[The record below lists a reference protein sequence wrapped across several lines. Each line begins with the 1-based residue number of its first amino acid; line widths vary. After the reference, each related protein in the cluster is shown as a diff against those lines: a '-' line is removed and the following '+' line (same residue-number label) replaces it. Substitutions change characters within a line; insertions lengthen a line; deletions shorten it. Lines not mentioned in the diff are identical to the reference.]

1 MKLSASALQLIAA
14 GIWMMGGTP
23 LCAQQ
28 TPTPPQIY
36 QLLSAQ
42 QFVPAEKAAVAYLI
56 ASPNDCKVRLLL
68 GLALRGQQKFAPA
81 LDAFKIAATQCP
93 TSIAAVAGA
102 AETAFLLNSPDAGA
116 LVSRVIELLPND
128 PTGYA
133 MMGALDARAGD
144 CAGAVDEYA
153 HALDRIQ
160 QNAPALRQYGGCL
173 LALDRAP
180 EAIPVLTQLLALNDD
195 VPGRLALAQAQA
207 KVQPANHA
215 PALATLQPLLA
226 SSNTALVLA
235 SQFAEADNNTP
246 QAVTWLRKAIA
257 INPKDADAYLA
268 FAEISFA
275 HGAYQVGVDFL
286 TLGLEQ
292 LPGAARLFVA
302 RGVLEVQLAHN
313 EQALADFQKAHRLDP
328 HLSFADDA
336 IGMLSTQKH
345 DPAMALALFAEKSRQ
360 YPNDALLQYIY
371 AESLS
376 EAAHGDPAML
386 AQATMAASRAVKLE
400 PDYQPARD
408 LLCTLLLRSN
418 DLEAVVTEADEALH
432 RDPFDEVAIYQ
443 EMLAQHKLKH
453 EEKSAALVK
462 QLQTARAHNQQGRVK
477 YLLEEEH

>member
-1 MKLSASALQLIAA
+1 MGAAS
-14 GIWMMGGTP
+14 

-28 TPTPPQIY
+28 TPTAPQIY
-36 QLLSAQ
+36 QLLSAK
-42 QFVPAEKAAVAYLI
+42 QFVPAEKAADAYL
-56 ASPNDCKVRLLL
+56 AGSPNDCKVRLLL
-68 GLALRGQQKFAPA
+68 GLALRGEQKLEPA
-81 LDAFKIAATQCP
+81 LDAFKIASRQCP

-102 AETAFLLNSPDAGA
+102 AETAFLLHAADAGT

-144 CAGAVDEYA
+144 CAGAVENYA
-153 HALDRIQ
+153 HAADRIQ

-173 LALDRAP
+173 LALDRVP
-180 EAIPVLTQLLALNDD
+180 EAVTVLTKLLALKDD
-195 VPGRLALAQAQA
+195 VPVRLALAQAQA
-207 KVQPANHA
+207 KLQPENHA
-215 PALATLQPLLA
+215 PALATLQPLLE
-226 SSNTALVLA
+226 SSNAALVLA
-235 SQFAEADNNTP
+235 SQFAEADNDTP
-246 QAVTWLRKAIA
+246 RAVTWLRKAIA
-257 INPKDADAYLA
+257 IDPKDADAYLA

-275 HGAYQVGVDFL
+275 HGAFQVGVDFL

-292 LPGAARLFVA
+292 LPKAARLFVA

-313 EQALADFQKAHRLDP
+313 DQALADFQKAHQLDP

-345 DPAMALALFAEKSRQ
+345 DPAMALALFAKKSRE

-376 EAAHGDPAML
+376 EAAHGDQTML
-386 AQATMAASRAVKLE
+386 AQASVAASRAVKLE

-408 LLCTLLLRSN
+408 LLCTLLLRNN
-418 DLEAVVTEADEALH
+418 DLEAVVLQADEALR

-443 EMLAQHKLKH
+443 AMLAQHKLKH
-453 EEKSAALVK
+453 EEKGAALVK
-462 QLQTARAHNQQGRVK
+462 QLQAARAHNQQGRVK